1 MIARTRIASLV
12 EGRPAQGLITAL
24 IVLNA
29 VTLGL
34 ETSPSIR
41 GAYGSAL
48 AVFDAFVLAVF
59 VLEIAAKL
67 YGRGRAFFRDPWNVF
82 DFLVVGIAL
91 VPTSGPFSVLRALRI
106 LRIMRLVSVVPQ
118 MRRVTQALVLAI
130 PGMAPIIGLIAIIF
144 YVAAVIATSFFGA
157 TFDAWFGSVGESMYT
172 LFQIM
177 TLESWSMGIVR
188 PVMAEYPYAWVFFVP
203 FIVITSFAVINLF
216 IGVIV
221 DAMQTQHEQEA
232 AEVEEHVHAD
242 ATVLR
247 DEIALLRGEVTA
259 LREALSAS
267 SSGVPRADPAN

>member
-1 MIARTRIASLV
+1 MTARTRIASLV
-12 EGRPAQGLITAL
+12 EGRRAQALITAL

-34 ETSPSIR
+34 ETSPLIR
-41 GAYGSAL
+41 AAYGPAL
-48 AVFDAFVLAVF
+48 ASFDAFVLTVF

-82 DFLVVGIAL
+82 DFLVVAIAL

-130 PGMAPIIGLIAIIF
+130 PGMAPIIGLIGIIF
-144 YVAAVIATSFFGA
+144 YVAAVIATSFFGT

-242 ATVLR
+242 ATTLR
-247 DEIALLRGEVTA
+247 DEVALLRGEVAA
-259 LREALSAS
+259 LREALSPAAGS
-267 SSGVPRADPAN
+267 GSRGVPSR

>member
-1 MIARTRIASLV
+1 MSARTRIAALV
-12 EGRPAQGLITAL
+12 EGKRAQAVITAL

-34 ETSPSIR
+34 ETSPAIR
-41 GAYGSAL
+41 AEYGQPL
-48 AVFDAFVLAVF
+48 AVFDAFVLTVF

-106 LRIMRLVSVVPQ
+106 LRVMRLVSVVPQ

-144 YVAAVIATSFFGA
+144 YVAAVIATSFFGSSFA
-157 TFDAWFGSVGESMYT
+157 PWFGSVGESMYT

-188 PVMAEYPYAWVFFVP
+188 PVMDEYPYAWVFFVP

-232 AEVEEHVHAD
+232 AEVEGHVHAD
-242 ATVLR
+242 AATLR
-247 DEIALLRGEVTA
+247 DEIALLRREVTA
-259 LREALSAS
+259 LREALRPPGGALR
-267 SSGVPRADPAN
+267 GGAPD

>member
-1 MIARTRIASLV
+1 MSARTRIATLV
-12 EGRPAQGLITAL
+12 EGKRAQAFITAL

-34 ETSPSIR
+34 ETSPAIR
-41 GAYGSAL
+41 ADYGQLL
-48 AVFDAFVLAVF
+48 AVFDAFVLTVF

-82 DFLVVGIAL
+82 DFLVVCIAL

-144 YVAAVIATSFFGA
+144 YVAAVIATSFFGS
-157 TFDAWFGSVGESMYT
+157 TFAPWFGSVGDSMYT

-188 PVMAEYPYAWVFFVP
+188 PVMDEYPYAWVFFVP

-232 AEVEEHVHAD
+232 AEVEDHVHAD
-242 ATVLR
+242 AATLR

-259 LREALSAS
+259 LREALSS
-267 SSGVPRADPAN
+267 PSGGVLRGGPAR